1 VTMPFDA
8 VPAGAYPLVAP
19 PAGAAAAA
27 PPVEPTFSVL
37 VPAYQCA
44 GLIGSTLESILAQ
57 TLPAHEVIVCDDGST
72 DGTADVAESFGAAV
86 TVLRNEHAGSGA
98 ARNACLSR
106 ATGTHIVGI
115 DADDLVLPGLLA
127 AYADALRVRPDL
139 QIVTCDAYLE
149 TDGVIFD
156 RYYRRTARFH
166 VADQRLEALHQHFIF
181 SFAAVLRTAAVEI
194 GGWDR
199 QLRSGMDTDFFLRL
213 ILAGAAAGLVWEPL
227 AVYRMRSGSLSSD
240 RARSMRA
247 MVRIVE
253 RALEHESLSADE
265 RAAAAADLEIKRR
278 LTAIAE
284 LDRALAGNG
293 DVRQRSLAVA
303 RASSGR
309 RKALAYATAAFPR
322 TARLA
327 HRATGRGSSGLISR
341 TRS

>member
-1 VTMPFDA
+1 VTTPFDA
-8 VPAGAYPLVAP
+8 VLAGAYPLVAP
-19 PAGAAAAA
+19 PAVAA
-27 PPVEPTFSVL
+27 PVVEPTFSVL

-72 DGTADVAESFGAAV
+72 DGTADVAEEFGPRV
-86 TVLRNEHAGSGA
+86 TVLRTEHAGSAA
-98 ARNACLSR
+98 ARNACLAHAS
-106 ATGTHIVGI
+106 GTHIVGV
-115 DADDLVLPGLLA
+115 DGDDLVLPGLLA

-166 VADQRLEALHQHFIF
+166 VTDQRLAALHQHFIF
-181 SFAAVLRTAAVEI
+181 SFAAVLRAAAVEI
-194 GGWDR
+194 GGWDGR
-199 QLRSGMDTDFFLRL
+199 LGAGMDTDFFVRL

-227 AVYRMRSGSLSSD
+227 AVYRMRSGSLSD
-240 RARSMRA
+240 DHARSMRQ
-247 MVRIVE
+247 MVTIVE
-253 RALEHESLSADE
+253 HALGHESLSAAE
-265 RAAAAADLEIKRR
+265 RAAVLADLEVKRR
-278 LTAIAE
+278 LAAIAE
-284 LDRALAGNG
+284 LGRALAGRG
-293 DVRQRSLAVA
+293 DVRQRSLAVT
-303 RASSGR
+303 RSSSGR

-327 HRATGRGSSGLISR
+327 YRATRRGPSSLTSR